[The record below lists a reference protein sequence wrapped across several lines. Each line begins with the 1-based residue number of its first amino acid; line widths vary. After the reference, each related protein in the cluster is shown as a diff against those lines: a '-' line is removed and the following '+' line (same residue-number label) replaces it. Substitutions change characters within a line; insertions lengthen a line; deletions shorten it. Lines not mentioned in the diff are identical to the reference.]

1 MSVAPPIAAEVGVK
15 SDNRVWRR
23 LTAGTL
29 ANLINQVITVGG
41 QLAVVPIYLAFW
53 GNQVYGE
60 WLTLSAAVA
69 YISMLDLGMQT
80 YVVNRMNQ
88 YYSRGERREFLCT
101 MQSALLFTTIVSG
114 VGLALLAPLAF
125 TLPLRKWLQIEA
137 TGNGT
142 TQIVAAL
149 MLGQFLSFIPLGMM
163 TGIYR
168 SIGEY
173 ARGAT
178 LGNLQRFTQFA
189 LVALVLSQ
197 GGGMIW
203 LASSQLAVPFVFGLL
218 FVVWDLRRRHPEIEI
233 NFRWASARLALSFL
247 APSWLFLLIQLA
259 ASLVIQGSTLLA
271 GVALGAAA
279 VPVFVTL
286 RTLSNVIRQGVGALY
301 HASWPE
307 LTSLE
312 ARGQYARLAQVH
324 TLMAKG
330 VIAVSLTAAVWLY
343 YAGPNLVE
351 VWTRGRIT
359 YDAALMQAF
368 LALVLSQ
375 AWWMTSSLVLI
386 SSNNHRGLALAQI
399 AAGVTGLMLGYVW
412 SGTWGATGI
421 VYGLAVPDALLCGLW
436 VPVSACRLIGQRV
449 RDFAGEVVGRGVL
462 PVALVVVSAWAA
474 DRVMPAGWGPARWLA
489 LACLAGGVCA
499 VSTIGVWLNAEERR
513 QALGLLRRRGGL
525 AGAV

>member
-1 MSVAPPIAAEVGVK
+1 MSAGLPITTEAGVK
-15 SDNRVWRR
+15 GGSAVWRR
-23 LTAGTL
+23 LTSGTL
-29 ANLINQVITVGG
+29 ANLINQAISIGG
-41 QLAVVPIYLAFW
+41 QLAVVPVYLAFW

-88 YYSRGERREFLCT
+88 YYSRGEHEEFLRT
-101 MQSALLFTTIVSG
+101 MQSALLFTTIVFG
-114 VGLALLAPLAF
+114 VGLAVLVPLVF
-125 TLPLRKWLQIEA
+125 LLPLRSWLQIET
-137 TGNGT
+137 TGSRT

-173 ARGAT
+173 TRGAT
-178 LGNLQRFTQFA
+178 LGNLQRFSQFA
-189 LVALVLSQ
+189 LVAVVLWQ
-197 GGGMIW
+197 GGGMVA
-203 LASSQLAVPFVFGLL
+203 LASSQLIAPFVFGLL
-218 FVVWDLRRRHPEIEI
+218 FVVWDLRRRHPEVQL
-233 NFRWASARLALSFL
+233 NFQWASARLALSFL
-247 APSWLFLLIQLA
+247 APSWLFLLIQLS

-307 LTSLE
+307 LTALE

-324 TLMAKG
+324 VFMAKG
-330 VIAVSLTAAVWLY
+330 VVAVSVTAAVLLHF
-343 YAGPNLVE
+343 AGADV
-351 VWTRGRIT
+351 VAAWTGGRIA
-359 YDAALMQAF
+359 YDAVLMQAF

-375 AWWMTSSLVLI
+375 AWWMTSSLLLI

-399 AAGVTGLMLGYVW
+399 AAGVIGLVLGYVW
-412 SGTWGATGI
+412 SGRWGAAGI
-421 VYGLAVPDALLCGLW
+421 VYGLALSDLLLCGLW
-436 VPVSACRLIGQRV
+436 VPVSACRLIGQR
-449 RDFAGEVVGRGVL
+449 FGTFLAEVVGRGVV
-462 PVALVVVSAWAA
+462 PAALVMLSAWGL
-474 DRVMPAGWGPARWLA
+474 DRVVPGRWGVGRWL
-489 LACLAGGVCA
+489 LLSLSTGLVCA
-499 VSTIGVWLNAEERR
+499 VSTFAVWLNAQERG
-513 QALGLLRRRGGL
+513 QVLGLLRRRGSL
-525 AGAV
+525 AGAA